1 MVGFSTEVIND
12 TLIPLGSI
20 TNYPQLYIN
29 FRMRMQQSAV
39 FFGTG
44 TGSAINFMREE
55 MFSGTTLEKKIG
67 IVVSDGISMDPT
79 YTINVSLCVF

>member
-1 MVGFSTEVIND
+1 MIGFSTDVISD
-12 TLIPLGSI
+12 THIPVGSI

-29 FRMRMQQSAV
+29 FRMRMQQSDV

-67 IVVSDGISMDPT
+67 IVVSDGVSMDPT
-79 YTINVSLCVF
+79 YTITVSVCVL